1 MDGQKPQP
9 YRKPKKMYMVSLD
22 DRRVK
27 VNSGI
32 TSVGES
38 RMLMKSKCSEKQ
50 SKGRRRNVW
59 NDSMVKATMGPLVM
73 KQQSKEWVEWLSA
86 KESEIDRV
94 CQKDFKM
101 QRGFSSLITL
111 QANITLIFLISVIT
125 TSEVAWL
132 KNISF
137 NSKMHSFTKVRWQW
151 QHNSKLRSL
160 LFTLSR
166 NANTY
171 TVNSSHRL
179 YTSM

>member
-101 QRGFSSLITL
+101 QRDLFIDNLAGEYNFNLLNFSY
-111 QANITLIFLISVIT
+111 NYF
-125 TSEVAWL
+125 
-132 KNISF
+132 
-137 NSKMHSFTKVRWQW
+137 
-151 QHNSKLRSL
+151 RSCM
-160 LFTLSR
+160 
-166 NANTY
+166 A
-171 TVNSSHRL
+171 
-179 YTSM
+179 